1 MGFVSRA
8 RTVPSSEEETRA
20 RPCGRKQTPLTGAV
34 CSEKVTM
41 QKPDEGLHSLTWL
54 GLGVGVG
61 LGSGVRVS

>member
-54 GLGVGVG
+54 GVG
-61 LGSGVRVS
+61 